1 MKNGLEMN
9 RKKININGTEIEVID
24 YKITIGKRREFGY
37 ILVCDTIEIEIIDF
51 DVLKTLLKFIYSKNT
66 YVIEVENMKSEFYL
80 LTNELQTINNWLKS
94 AKNEPLKLKFISTN
108 ERLERKEKFS
118 KKVQL

>member
-9 RKKININGTEIEVID
+9 RKKINIDGTEIEVID

-108 ERLERKEKFS
+108 ERLERKEN
-118 KKVQL
+118 Q